1 MQATIYDVA
10 GIGIG
15 PFNLGFAAL
24 AEPLPLNSIYFEQRP
39 AFNWHPGMMI
49 ENTTLQV
56 PFIADLVSAV
66 DIRSK
71 FSFLHYLQQHGRLYQ
86 FCIKESFHITRKEYN
101 DYCNWVLNQLPNCH
115 FGHRVDTISYN
126 ATGGYYEITVHDMIH
141 RQIKTYAA
149 KKLLIGVGTS
159 PALPAFARDC
169 TRECVFH
176 SSEYLRRKKYI
187 PDHTTITVVGSGQSA
202 AEVFYDLL
210 QEIDSKDLKINWITD
225 AERFYPME
233 NSKLTFELTS
243 PDYLQHFYGLPAH
256 KKEEVLERQYML
268 YKGIN
273 QELIDAIYDTLYL
286 KQVHDGKAPAVNI
299 QANCHVAQIQGSK
312 KDGFD
317 LALYHTELEEEFT
330 LHSHIV
336 ILCTGYKYEVPG
348 FLDDISNRICKD
360 EKGRL
365 AAAKNFAVD
374 RNGNEIFVSNAAI
387 YSHGFLTPDLGMGPY
402 RNATIL
408 NSILGTTHYRL
419 DKRIAFQEFGIPGL
433 KQQKVYEPVVS

>member
-1 MQATIYDVA
+1 M
-10 GIGIG
+10 
-15 PFNLGFAAL
+15 
-24 AEPLPLNSIYFEQRP
+24 
-39 AFNWHPGMMI
+39 
-49 ENTTLQV
+49 
-56 PFIADLVSAV
+56 
-66 DIRSK
+66 
-71 FSFLHYLQQHGRLYQ
+71 
-86 FCIKESFHITRKEYN
+86 
-101 DYCNWVLNQLPNCH
+101 
-115 FGHRVDTISYN
+115 
-126 ATGGYYEITVHDMIH
+126 
-141 RQIKTYAA
+141 
-149 KKLLIGVGTS
+149 
-159 PALPAFARDC
+159 
-169 TRECVFH
+169 
-176 SSEYLRRKKYI
+176 
-187 PDHTTITVVGSGQSA
+187 VGSGQSA